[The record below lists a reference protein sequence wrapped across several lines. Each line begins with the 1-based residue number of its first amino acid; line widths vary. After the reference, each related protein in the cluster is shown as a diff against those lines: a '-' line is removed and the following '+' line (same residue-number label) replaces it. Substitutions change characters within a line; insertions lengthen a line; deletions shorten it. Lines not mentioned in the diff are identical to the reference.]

1 MELGKIDIREI
12 HWLMDMFQSIDVG
25 IIVLDRQYCVHV
37 WNGFMGNH
45 SGQPGEKVI
54 GSNVFG
60 LFPELP
66 EQWFRR
72 KVESVV
78 MLKSRAFTTWEQ
90 RPYLFRFK
98 NYRPITGNAEFM
110 YQSVSFIPLVAANGE
125 VDYIGVVIYDVTDV
139 ALSKRD
145 VEAANKLLEI
155 LSRTDRLTQLN
166 NRGFWEESLEREF
179 RRVRRTHGPATLIM
193 FDIDHFKKINDSYG
207 HPAGDEVIRNTAAL
221 MRQASRETDILGRYG
236 GEEFGIILVDTGA
249 EGAAIMADRLR
260 LAIEASVVHHDGKD
274 IRYTI
279 SLGVAELTEGI
290 ETHKQWIECSDNG
303 LYAAKRGGRNQ
314 VVVHK
319 FTKKTAAS

>member
-1 MELGKIDIREI
+1 MELGKVDIREI

-25 IIVLDRQYCVHV
+25 IIVLDRQYRVHV

-45 SGQPGEKVI
+45 SGHPGEKVI
-54 GSNVFG
+54 GSNIFS
-60 LFPELP
+60 LFPEVP

-90 RPYLFRFK
+90 RPYVFRFK

-110 YQSVSFIPLVAANGE
+110 YQSVSFIPLVAVNGE
-125 VDYIGVVIYDVTDV
+125 VDYIGVVIYDVTDA

-145 VEAANKLLEI
+145 VEAANKMLEV

-166 NRGFWEESLEREF
+166 NRGFWEECLEREF

-193 FDIDHFKKINDSYG
+193 FDIDHFKKINDTYG
-207 HPAGDEVIRNTAAL
+207 HPAGDEVIRNTSAL

-236 GEEFGIILVDTGA
+236 GEEFGIILVDTAA
-249 EGAAIMADRLR
+249 EGAAIMAERLR
-260 LAIEASVVHHDGKD
+260 IAIEASVVHHDNQE

-279 SLGVAELTEGI
+279 SLGVAELPENI
-290 ETHKQWIECSDNG
+290 ESHQQWIELSDQG
-303 LYAAKRGGRNQ
+303 LYAAKHGGRNQ
-314 VVVHK
+314 VVVQSP
-319 FTKKTAAS
+319 TKK

>member
-1 MELGKIDIREI
+1 MELGKVDIREI

-25 IIVLDRQYCVHV
+25 IIVLDRQYRVHV

-45 SGQPGEKVI
+45 SGQPGEKVV
-54 GSNVFG
+54 GSNIFS
-60 LFPELP
+60 LFPEVP

-90 RPYLFRFK
+90 RPYVFRFK

-110 YQSVSFIPLVAANGE
+110 YQSVSFIPLVAVNGE
-125 VDYIGVVIYDVTDV
+125 VDYIGVVIYDVTDA

-145 VEAANKLLEI
+145 VEAANKLLEV

-166 NRGFWEESLEREF
+166 NRGFWEECLEREF

-193 FDIDHFKKINDSYG
+193 FDIDHFKKINDTYG
-207 HPAGDEVIRNTAAL
+207 HPAGDEVIRNTSAL

-236 GEEFGIILVDTGA
+236 GEEFGIILVDTAA

-260 LAIEASVVHHDGKD
+260 LAIEASVVHHDGKE

-279 SLGVAELTEGI
+279 SLGVAELPENI
-290 ETHKQWIECSDNG
+290 ESHKQWIALSDQG
-303 LYAAKRGGRNQ
+303 LYAAKHGGRNQ
-314 VVVHK
+314 VVVQSP
-319 FTKKTAAS
+319 TKK

>member
-1 MELGKIDIREI
+1 MELGKVDIREI

-25 IIVLDRQYCVHV
+25 IIVLDRQYRVHV

-45 SGQPGEKVI
+45 SGQPGEKVV
-54 GSNVFG
+54 GSNIFS
-60 LFPELP
+60 LFPEVP

-72 KVESVV
+72 KVDSVV

-90 RPYLFRFK
+90 RPYVFRFK

-110 YQSVSFIPLVAANGE
+110 YQSVSFIPLVAVNGE
-125 VDYIGVVIYDVTDV
+125 VDYIGVVIYDVTDA

-145 VEAANKLLEI
+145 VEAANKLLEV

-166 NRGFWEESLEREF
+166 NRGFWEECLEREF

-193 FDIDHFKKINDSYG
+193 FDIDHFKKINDTYG
-207 HPAGDEVIRNTAAL
+207 HPAGDEVIRNTSAL

-236 GEEFGIILVDTGA
+236 GEEFGIILVDTAA

-260 LAIEASVVHHDGKD
+260 LAIEASVVHHDGQE

-279 SLGVAELTEGI
+279 SLGVAELPENI
-290 ETHKQWIECSDNG
+290 ESHKQWIELSDQG
-303 LYAAKRGGRNQ
+303 LYAAKHGGRNQ
-314 VVVHK
+314 VVVQSP
-319 FTKKTAAS
+319 TKK

>member
-1 MELGKIDIREI
+1 MELGKVDIREI

-25 IIVLDRQYCVHV
+25 IIVLDRQYRVHV

-45 SGQPGEKVI
+45 SGQPGERVV
-54 GSNVFG
+54 GSNVFH

-110 YQSVSFIPLVAANGE
+110 YQSVSFIPLVAVNGE

-139 ALSKRD
+139 AMSKRD
-145 VEAANKLLEI
+145 VDAANKLLEV

-166 NRGFWEESLEREF
+166 NRGYWEECLEREF

-193 FDIDHFKKINDSYG
+193 FDIDHFKKINDTYG
-207 HPAGDEVIRNTAAL
+207 HQAGDEVIRNTAAL

-236 GEEFGIILVDTGA
+236 GEEFGIILVDTAA

-260 LAIEASVVHHDGKD
+260 VAIEASVVHHDGQE

-279 SLGVAELTEGI
+279 SLGVAELSEKI
-290 ETHKQWIECSDNG
+290 ETHKQWIECSDQG
-303 LYAAKRGGRNQ
+303 LYAAKHGGRNQ
-314 VVVHK
+314 VVVQSLP
-319 FTKKTAAS
+319 KK

>member
-1 MELGKIDIREI
+1 MELGKVDIREI

-25 IIVLDRQYCVHV
+25 IIVLDRQYRVHV

-45 SGQPGEKVI
+45 SGQPGEKVV
-54 GSNVFG
+54 GSNIFS
-60 LFPELP
+60 LFPEVP

-72 KVESVV
+72 KVDSVV

-90 RPYLFRFK
+90 RPYVFRFK

-110 YQSVSFIPLVAANGE
+110 YQSVSFIPLVAVNGE
-125 VDYIGVVIYDVTDV
+125 VDYIGVVIYDVTDA

-145 VEAANKLLEI
+145 VEAANKLLEV

-166 NRGFWEESLEREF
+166 NRGFWEECLEREF

-193 FDIDHFKKINDSYG
+193 FDIDHFKKINDTYG
-207 HPAGDEVIRNTAAL
+207 HPAGDEVIRNTSAL

-236 GEEFGIILVDTGA
+236 GEEFGIILVDTAA

-260 LAIEASVVHHDGKD
+260 LAIEASVVHHDGKE

-279 SLGVAELTEGI
+279 SLGVAELPENI
-290 ETHKQWIECSDNG
+290 ESHKQWIALSDQG
-303 LYAAKRGGRNQ
+303 LYAAKHGGRNQ
-314 VVVHK
+314 VVVQSP
-319 FTKKTAAS
+319 TKK